1 MKNLLNTRVSSRA
14 IGWSSFSVKNL
25 REFFRTLYPRRAT
38 AAGPK
43 PAIVIL
49 ISSRGSNM
57 RAVLTAIA
65 EGKLHADCRLV
76 LSDREAAGLE
86 VAQKMGIPTE
96 LFPKSKTESREEFD
110 ARLARRL
117 KQENPELVVCAG
129 YLKII
134 TKPLLAAFP
143 RRILNIHPSLLPA
156 FPGLKA
162 QKQAL
167 DYGVKVT
174 GCTIHV
180 VDAGV
185 DTGKILAQAVV
196 GVQKGDTEETLSRR
210 ILAAE
215 HHLYWRVIGRYL
227 KKLISA
233 S

>member
-1 MKNLLNTRVSSRA
+1 
-14 IGWSSFSVKNL
+14 VKNL
-25 REFFRTLYPRRAT
+25 REFFRTLYPKRA
-38 AAGPK
+38 AASGPK
-43 PAIVIL
+43 PAIIIL

-65 EGKLHADCRLV
+65 EGKLQADCKLV
-76 LSDREAAGLE
+76 LSDRDAAGLE
-86 VAQKMGIPTE
+86 IARQMGIRTE
-96 LFPKSKTESREEFD
+96 VFRKIQTESREEFD
-110 ARLARRL
+110 ARLANRL

-174 GCTIHV
+174 GCTIHL

-185 DTGKILAQAVV
+185 DTGKILAQAAV
-196 GVQKGDTEETLSRR
+196 GVQKGDTEDSLSRR
-210 ILAAE
+210 ILVAE

-227 KKLISA
+227 KKLTSA

>member
-1 MKNLLNTRVSSRA
+1 M
-14 IGWSSFSVKNL
+14 WFSVKNL
-25 REFFRTLYPRRAT
+25 SEFFRTLYSKRGGAPGARP
-38 AAGPK
+38 G
-43 PAIVIL
+43 IVIL

-57 RAVLTAIA
+57 QAVLTAIA
-65 EGKLHADCRLV
+65 TGKLNAECRLV
-76 LSDREAAGLE
+76 LSDREAYGLE
-86 VAQKMGIPTE
+86 VARKMGVRTE
-96 LFPKSKTESREEFD
+96 LFQKSKAESREEFD
-110 ARLARRL
+110 TRLAERLRR
-117 KQENPELVVCAG
+117 ENPELVVCAG

-143 RRILNIHPSLLPA
+143 RRIVNIHPSLLPA

-174 GCTIHV
+174 GCTIHL

-185 DTGKILAQAVV
+185 DTGKILAQATVA
-196 GVQKGDTEETLSRR
+196 VQRGDTEESLSRR

-227 KKLISA
+227 KRLTSA